1 MESNISKLIVNLY
14 KQYLFG
20 QVYTEITNKG
30 KDLYIE
36 CRQCKGDITYESSML
51 FDITVDKPVLKKL
64 SFEIHDYRLDND
76 VIFKM
81 ESNTGLYMHDTL
93 MTILDTV
100 LNMRLKVEGIIYY
113 KYGSTKE

>member
-1 MESNISKLIVNLY
+1 MESNISKYIVSLY

-20 QVYTEITNKG
+20 QVYTEVTDKG
-30 KDLYIE
+30 KTLYIKS
-36 CRQCKGDITYESSML
+36 RQYKGDITYESRMF
-51 FDITVDKPVLKKL
+51 FDITVDKPILKKL
-64 SFEIHDYRLDND
+64 SFEIHDYSLDND
-76 VIFKM
+76 IIFKM

-100 LNMRLKVEGIIYY
+100 LNMSLKVERIIYF

>member
-1 MESNISKLIVNLY
+1 MESKISKSIVNLY

-20 QVYTEITNKG
+20 TVYTEIIKG
-30 KDLYIE
+30 KSLYIK
-36 CRQCKGDITYESSML
+36 CNQCKDDITYESSML

-76 VIFKM
+76 VIFSM

-100 LNMRLKVEGIIYY
+100 LNMSLKVEGIIYY